1 MLDLHS
7 HILPG
12 IDDGAR
18 DLGEARSLAER
29 AEADGVRT
37 IAATPHLRSDHPR
50 VDPEAIARRVAD
62 LQGHLFDDGIGVE
75 LVSGAEVD
83 AMWAYRASDREL
95 RLASYGGR
103 GTDLLLE
110 TPYGFLPPVF
120 EELVA
125 GLRERGLRILLAHPE
140 RSPTFQGDT
149 ERLAALVRS
158 GVLLQVS
165 ADSLADA
172 PRRAP
177 ARRLATRLVRERQA
191 HVLATDSHG
200 PGMGRNPSLSAAVA
214 IAERLAPGWGRW
226 MAEEAPAAILA
237 GADLERPHGSEAGRG
252 TRG

>member
-1 MLDLHS
+1 VLDLHS

-18 DLGEARSLAER
+18 DLGEARALAER

-50 VDPEAIARRVAD
+50 VDPEAIARQVED
-62 LQGHLFDDGIGVE
+62 LHGHLVAEGIGVE

-83 AMWAYRASDREL
+83 SMWAYRASDREL
-95 RLASYGGR
+95 QLASYGGR

-120 EELVA
+120 DDVVDA
-125 GLRERGLRILLAHPE
+125 LRERGMRILLAHPE
-140 RSPTFQGDT
+140 RSPTFQRDPD
-149 ERLAALVRS
+149 RLVALVHS

-177 ARRLATRLVRERQA
+177 ARRLATRLVRERLA

-200 PGMGRNPSLSAAVA
+200 PGVGRSPTLSAAVA
-214 IAERLAPGWGRW
+214 VAERLAPGWGRW
-226 MAEEAPAAILA
+226 MTREAPAAVLA
-237 GADLERPHGSEAGRG
+237 GIHLERPAVAEARRG
-252 TRG
+252 TRR